1 MWETPPPQA
10 PCWTQFVL
18 CHSLFVKF
26 NADFLDKGQRDDS
39 LEGTE
44 FGGLHSRAHWGTSES
59 PLGHGRFSILIQG
72 IEYRTRNQIFIFWV
86 PIHRFSHMYVRNTW
100 GGIACTLY
108 AQRLILVLPYSL
120 NIMGDPVICLALG
133 TVSDLESVEVK
144 QSTCVAQKQI
154 PPHVAEGKEHM
165 QTLASRWP
173 WTGTHRQQSWGSAYS
188 RILWWICL

>member
-100 GGIACTLY
+100 GGDCMHTVCTKAYSCPSLFSKHHG
-108 AQRLILVLPYSL
+108 RPCHLPSIRYCKWSR
-120 NIMGDPVICLALG
+120 
-133 TVSDLESVEVK
+133 VSWSK
-144 QSTCVAQKQI
+144 T
-154 PPHVAEGKEHM
+154 EHM
-165 QTLASRWP
+165 CGSEADTTPRCWRKGAYADFSLKVTLNWHP
-173 WTGTHRQQSWGSAYS
+173 
-188 RILWWICL
+188 